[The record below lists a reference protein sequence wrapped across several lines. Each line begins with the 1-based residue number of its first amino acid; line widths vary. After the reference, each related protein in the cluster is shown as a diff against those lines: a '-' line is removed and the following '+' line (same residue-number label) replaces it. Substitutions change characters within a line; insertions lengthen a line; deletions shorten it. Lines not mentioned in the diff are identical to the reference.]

1 MERIQVLLDKKQQE
15 YLARVAKKT
24 GKSVSALLRQLV
36 DEKMLTAKE
45 AHLRNVAR
53 ELRATY
59 ATQKDLTEFTTLD
72 SEDWYA

>member
-15 YLARVAKKT
+15 YLTRVAKKT
-24 GKSVSALLRQLV
+24 GRSVSSLLRQLV

-45 AHLRNVAR
+45 AHLRIIAR

-59 ATQKDLTEFTTLD
+59 ASQKDLSEFTALD